1 LKIWTDLLL
10 QASIILATLFMFL
23 AVHDISRKIFAKIHY
38 RNRADFLAK
47 RHFVVGTQLLAQAR
61 SSANSLAKQAE
72 SEADKAVSLDPKDAA
87 PYTHKAFAV
96 GLQGFKT
103 SALHSLNVALS
114 PLTAKSLTAE
124 LKMALNRRGN
134 RVNSIIDDLT
144 EAVEL
149 SSDNVKVFCLLGK
162 CYEMKKMKSE
172 AKAAFEEA
180 LKTEPSSYVARAAL
194 HRLRR

>member
-1 LKIWTDLLL
+1 MIWTDLLL

-23 AVHDISRKIFAKIHY
+23 A
-38 RNRADFLAK
+38 

-72 SEADKAVSLDPKDAA
+72 SETNKAVSLDPKDAA
-87 PYTHKAFAV
+87 PYTLKAFAV
-96 GLQGFKT
+96 DLQGFKT
-103 SALHSLNVALS
+103 SALHSLN
-114 PLTAKSLTAE
+114 

-134 RVNSIIDDLT
+134 RLNSIIDDLT

-172 AKAAFEEA
+172 AKAAFKEA
-180 LKTEPSSYVARAAL
+180 VKTEPSSYVARAAL